1 MLKLYGVT
9 DKSVNKEKAQE
20 NNKLGFAHTE
30 LTAETGLNLFVYL
43 EPFSKSRL

>member
-1 MLKLYGVT
+1 MDDRHPYP
-9 DKSVNKEKAQE
+9 SNEHEKA
-20 NNKLGFAHTE
+20 GFAHTE